1 MQMNMEELR
10 NQMNEIDRRL
20 VQDFDERMHVALEI
34 AKYKKAN
41 GLPVFDPARE
51 RDVLNKQTAAVG
63 EDMAMYVKFL
73 YNTLFDISRS
83 YQQHYMVQ
91 RTQLTNRITRAIE
104 ETPKVF
110 PRQAVVAC
118 QGVEGAYS
126 QQACDKLFAL
136 PSIMYFKRFEGVFQA
151 IESGFCHYG
160 VLPIENSSYG
170 SVTEVYDL
178 MRKYRCSIVRG
189 VRLKI
194 DHRLL
199 AKPGTKLSDIHE
211 IVSHEQA
218 IGQCSAFLKT
228 LSGVKITVCENTA
241 RAAQMVSQ
249 SDRSDLAAIS
259 SPVCAGLYGLSVVKT
274 DISNSDSNFTRFIC
288 IAKELE
294 IYPGANKM
302 SLMLNV
308 QHKPGAL
315 YNMIAKFSALG
326 LNLTKLE
333 SRPIAGTD
341 FEFMFYF
348 DLDASVY
355 DEAALQLLSELD
367 EGPETFTYL
376 GSYCEI

>member
-1 MQMNMEELR
+1 MDIQELR
-10 NQMNEIDRRL
+10 KQINEIDAQL
-20 VQDFDERMHVALEI
+20 VKCFDDRMRVAFEI
-34 AKYKKAN
+34 AKYKKEN
-41 GLPVFDPARE
+41 NLPVFDPARE
-51 RDVLNKQTAAVG
+51 RDVLNRQTSAVG
-63 EDMAMYVKFL
+63 EDMTMYVKLL
-73 YNTLFDISRS
+73 YNTLFDLSRS
-83 YQQHYMVQ
+83 YQQCYLTQ
-91 RTQLTNRITRAIE
+91 RTELTNHIAQAIAN
-104 ETPKVF
+104 TPKLF
-110 PRQAVVAC
+110 PKQAVVAC

-151 IESGFCHYG
+151 VESGLCKYG

-178 MRKYRCSIVRG
+178 MRKHQFSIVRS
-189 VRLKI
+189 VRVKI

-199 AKPGTKLSDIHE
+199 AKPGTRLEDVRE
-211 IVSHEQA
+211 ILSHEQA
-218 IGQCSAFLKT
+218 IGQCSEFLKG
-228 LSGVKITVCENTA
+228 LKDVKVTVCENTA
-241 RAAQMVSQ
+241 MAAQMVSQ
-249 SDRSDLAAIS
+249 SERKDIAAIS
-259 SPVCAGLYGLSVVKT
+259 AHACAALYGLSVVKS

-288 IAKELE
+288 IAKNLE
-294 IYPGANKM
+294 IYPDANKM

-315 YNMIAKFSALG
+315 YSMIAKFSALG

-355 DEAALQLLSELD
+355 DEAALQLLAQLD
-367 EGPETFTYL
+367 QGPETFTYL
-376 GSYCEI
+376 GSYSEI

>member
-1 MQMNMEELR
+1 MEI
-10 NQMNEIDRRL
+10 QEIRKRIDEADEQL
-20 VQDFDERMHVALEI
+20 VQAFAKRMRAASDI
-34 AKYKKAN
+34 ADYKREH
-41 GLPVFDPARE
+41 GLPVWDPARE
-51 RDVLNKQTAAVG
+51 REVMAKQTKAVDG
-63 EDMAMYVKFL
+63 DMAMYVKLL
-73 YNTLFDISRS
+73 YNTIFDISRS
-83 YQQHYMVQ
+83 YQQRRLH
-91 RTQLTNRITRAIE
+91 RGGELGNRIARAIA
-104 ETPKVF
+104 ETPKTF
-110 PRQAVVAC
+110 PREAVVAC

-151 IESGFCHYG
+151 IESGLCRYG

-178 MRKYRCSIVRG
+178 MRRYRFSIVRS

-194 DHRLL
+194 DHRLV
-199 AKPGTKLSDIHE
+199 ARPGATLSSIRE

-228 LSGVKITVCENTA
+228 LK
-241 RAAQMVSQ
+241 
-249 SDRSDLAAIS
+249 
-259 SPVCAGLYGLSVVKT
+259 YGLRVLKS
-274 DISNSDSNFTRFIC
+274 DISDSDSNFTRFIC
-288 IAKELE
+288 ISKELE
-294 IYPGANKM
+294 IYPGADKV

-308 QHKPGAL
+308 PHRPGAL
-315 YNMIAKFSALG
+315 YGMIARFAALG

-355 DEAALQLLSELD
+355 DEDALGLLCELD
-367 EGPETFTYL
+367 EGPEAFTYL
-376 GSYCEI
+376 GSYSEG

>member
-1 MQMNMEELR
+1 MDIQELR
-10 NQMNEIDRRL
+10 KQINDIDEQMVKNFAD
-20 VQDFDERMHVALEI
+20 RMHVALEI
-34 AKYKKAN
+34 AKYKKEN

-51 RDVLNKQTAAVG
+51 RDVLNKQTSAVG
-63 EDMAMYVKFL
+63 EDLAMYVKLL
-73 YNTLFDISRS
+73 YNTIFDISRS
-83 YQQHYMVQ
+83 YQQRYITQ
-91 RTQLTNRITRAIE
+91 RTQLTNHIARAIE
-104 ETPKVF
+104 ETDKVF
-110 PRQAVVAC
+110 PKQAVVAC

-136 PSIMYFKRFEGVFQA
+136 PDIMYFKRFEGVFQA
-151 IESGFCHYG
+151 IESGLCKYG

-178 MRKYRCSIVRG
+178 MRKYRFSIVRS

-199 AKPGTKLSDIHE
+199 VKPGTRMEDIRE

-218 IGQCSAFLKT
+218 IGQCSEFLKK
-228 LSGVKITVCENTA
+228 LSGVKVTVCENTA
-241 RAAQMVSQ
+241 MAAQMVSQ
-249 SDRSDLAAIS
+249 SERSDMAAIS
-259 SPVCAGLYGLSVVKT
+259 APACAALYGLSVIKT

-288 IAKELE
+288 IAKQLE
-294 IYPGANKM
+294 IYPGANKI

-376 GSYCEI
+376 GSYSEI

>member
-1 MQMNMEELR
+1 MDLNALR
-10 NQMNEIDRRL
+10 EKINQCDDTISHAF
-20 VQDFDERMHVALEI
+20 VERMQTAMEI
-34 AKYKKAN
+34 ARYKKEN
-41 GLPVFDPARE
+41 GLPVLDPARE
-51 RDVLNKQTAAVG
+51 RTVISHVTEGLDEG
-63 EDMAMYVKFL
+63 MAMNMKLL
-73 YNTLFDISRS
+73 YNTIFDLSRT
-83 YQQHYMVQ
+83 YQQRYLTT
-91 RTQLTNRITRAIE
+91 RTELTNRIQQAIE
-104 ETPKVF
+104 TTPQVF
-110 PRQAVVAC
+110 PQRAVVAC

-136 PSIMYFKRFEGVFQA
+136 PSLMYCKRFEGVFQA
-151 IESGFCHYG
+151 IQSGLCAYG

-178 MRKYRCSIVRG
+178 MRRFRFHIVRS

-199 AKPGTKLSDIHE
+199 AKPGVCLADIRE

-218 IGQCSAFLKT
+218 IGQCGAFLKG
-228 LSGVKITVCENTA
+228 LKDVKITVFGNTA
-241 RAAQMVSQ
+241 EAALYVAT

-259 SPVCAGLYGLSVVKT
+259 SPACAALYGLAVVADT
-274 DISNSDSNFTRFIC
+274 ISDSDSNFTRFIC

-294 IYPGANKM
+294 IYPGANRM

-308 QHKPGAL
+308 RHTPGAL
-315 YNMIAKFSALG
+315 YAMIAKFAALG
-326 LNLTKLE
+326 LNLTKIE

-355 DEAALQLLSELD
+355 APEALQLLCELD
-367 EGPETFTYL
+367 AGPETFTYL
-376 GSYCEI
+376 GSYSES

>member
-1 MQMNMEELR
+1 MNIEELR
-10 NQMNEIDRRL
+10 TQMNEIDQRL

-91 RTQLTNRITRAIE
+91 RTQLTNRIARAIE

-199 AKPGTKLSDIHE
+199 AKPGTKLSDIRE

-249 SDRSDLAAIS
+249 SDRGDLAAIS
-259 SPVCAGLYGLSVVKT
+259 SPVCAGLYGLSVLKT

>member
-1 MQMNMEELR
+1 MDIQELR
-10 NQMNEIDRRL
+10 SQMNEIDRQL
-20 VQDFDERMHVALEI
+20 VHSFDARMRVALEI
-34 AKYKKAN
+34 AKYKKEN
-41 GLPVFDPARE
+41 GMPVFDPARE
-51 RDVLNKQTAAVG
+51 REVLNRQTAAVG
-63 EDMAMYVKFL
+63 EDMAMYVKLL

-83 YQQHYMVQ
+83 YQQRYM
-91 RTQLTNRITRAIE
+91 TQPSELTNHIARAIE
-104 ETPKVF
+104 ETPRIF

-136 PSIMYFKRFEGVFQA
+136 PNIMYFKRFEGVFQA
-151 IESGFCHYG
+151 VDSGLCRYG
-160 VLPIENSSYG
+160 VLPIENSSQG

-178 MRKYRCSIVRG
+178 MRKYRFSIVRG

-199 AKPGTKLSDIHE
+199 ANPGTKLENIRE
-211 IVSHEQA
+211 VVSHEQA
-218 IGQCSAFLKT
+218 IGQCSEFLKT
-228 LSGVKITVCENTA
+228 LQNVKITVCENTA
-241 RAAQMVSQ
+241 MAAQLVSQ
-249 SDRSDLAAIS
+249 SGRNDIAAIS
-259 SPVCAGLYGLSVVKT
+259 APACAALYGLSILKT

-288 IAKELE
+288 IAKNLE
-294 IYPGANKM
+294 IYPDANKI

-315 YNMIAKFSALG
+315 YSMIARFAALG

-348 DLDASVY
+348 DLDASMY
-355 DEAALQLLSELD
+355 DEAALQLLADLD
-367 EGPETFTYL
+367 KGPETFTYL
-376 GSYCEI
+376 GSYSEI

>member
-1 MQMNMEELR
+1 
-10 NQMNEIDRRL
+10 
-20 VQDFDERMHVALEI
+20 
-34 AKYKKAN
+34 
-41 GLPVFDPARE
+41 
-51 RDVLNKQTAAVG
+51 AVDG
-63 EDMAMYVKFL
+63 DMAMDVKFL
-73 YNTLFDISRS
+73 YNTIFDISRS
-83 YQQHYMVQ
+83 YQQRRLH
-91 RTQLTNRITRAIE
+91 RGGELGNRIARAIE
-104 ETPKVF
+104 ETPKTF

-151 IESGFCHYG
+151 IESGLCRYG

-178 MRKYRCSIVRG
+178 MRRYRFSIVRS

-194 DHRLL
+194 DHRLV
-199 AKPGTKLSDIHE
+199 ARPGATLSSIRE

-228 LSGVKITVCENTA
+228 LKDVKITVCENTA
-241 RAAQMVSQ
+241 MAAQMVSQ
-249 SDRSDLAAIS
+249 SGRDDIAAIS
-259 SPVCAGLYGLSVVKT
+259 SPACAGLYGLRVLKS
-274 DISNSDSNFTRFIC
+274 DISDSDSNFTRFIC
-288 IAKELE
+288 ISKELE
-294 IYPGANKM
+294 SYPSADKV

-308 QHKPGAL
+308 PHRPGAL
-315 YNMIAKFSALG
+315 YGMIARFAALG

-355 DEAALQLLSELD
+355 DEAALGLLCELD
-367 EGPETFTYL
+367 EGPEAFTYL
-376 GSYCEI
+376 GSYSEA